1 MGYNSN
7 IFLLMPKTIWDVDAL
22 AFIAAHNANTGLF
35 MDLHQKNAIN
45 NLYKRLKN
53 VIATPNGSVLWTKL
67 VSSSSRIWP
76 LCPINDSTANS
87 AAYNIELVS
96 KSVLGT
102 FNGFAGVDFT
112 VNGVISGSN
121 SKYFDAGIS
130 PNSYPL
136 NNMLSFMYTRNIAS
150 TSVYCFGTTD
160 VSSNNRL
167 ALTSRTTL
175 YSEFG
180 YYVNNNAATNVSSTL
195 ANNKGLVAI
204 QRANSSSI
212 TLWLNGNIINTTNV
226 SSTGRSS
233 NNIYFHAL
241 NNNGTASNAYDKQ
254 VAMYGVGLPALTANE
269 NADLSWII
277 NLYQTE
283 VITAGRQV

>member
-1 MGYNSN
+1 MSLRRSMLFSLGG
-7 IFLLMPKTIWDVDAL
+7 WDDDAL
-22 AFIAAHNANTGLF
+22 AFILAHEASTGLS
-35 MDLHQKNAIN
+35 MGGVQKSAIN
-45 NLYKRLKN
+45 NLYRRLKGQGTTHGSN
-53 VIATPNGSVLWTKL
+53 LHSMAVTNGA
-67 VSSSSRIWP
+67 RIFP
-76 LCPINDSTANS
+76 LCPTDNTTASANAYKLDLVSNGANS
-87 AAYNIELVS
+87 GTYNNFVS
-96 KSVLGT
+96 G
-102 FNGFAGVDFT
+102 NFT
-112 VNGVISGSN
+112 PQGVIGGAT
-121 SKYFDAGIS
+121 KYFDTGIS

-136 NNMLSFMYTRNIAS
+136 NDMLSFMYTRNIAS

-160 VSSNNRL
+160 VSSKNRL

-175 YSEFG
+175 GLEFG
-180 YYVNNNAATNVSSTL
+180 YYVNNIASTNISSTL

-269 NADLSWII
+269 HSDLNWIV

-283 VITAGRQV
+283 IITGGRQV